1 MVNLKKYR
9 LALILLAAFILI
21 PLTIGNTTDVHN
33 VIIYI
38 LIYAMVGEAWNLI
51 TGFTGQTICAD
62 PENHFGA
69 VVLSSRTGG
78 HDEAIRGRA
87 RIIEKLFSEQP

>member
-1 MVNLKKYR
+1 MRTKNRPRNLSEK
-9 LALILLAAFILI
+9 
-21 PLTIGNTTDVHN
+21 TIYH
-33 VIIYI
+33 
-38 LIYAMVGEAWNLI
+38 